1 MANINETIAEVEKL
15 NPELAKQ
22 LKRYVKD
29 HSYGLVFEQNLPD
42 SVRLWTKKPAK
53 YDKVNILPPRGE
65 FDTEENYKEWYVSD
79 IVDGTATVVN
89 GEEVKLVSAEDI
101 VPVVGHKDVVYP
113 GLKVIDKVERGNA
126 DDPYHMVIN
135 AENYHALEALCYAYA
150 GKVDCIYIDPP
161 YNTGAKDWKYNND
174 YVGQDDQYRH
184 SKWLA
189 MMERRL
195 KLAKRL
201 LNLADSV
208 MIVTIDE
215 KEYLRLGMLLE
226 QMFPEAKIQMVS
238 SVINPAGAVRQGEFS
253 RTNEFIYFVMFGNA
267 VPDKFY
273 DNDTITAYSETL
285 HWNTLRRTDLASARG
300 TKKGGIAQFY
310 PIYIDNKT
318 HKIIDVGEA
327 LPPNV
332 DRNTVP
338 DREGCSTVFPVRDD
352 GTEMNWGLIGP
363 VLIEREK
370 KGYVSVGSF
379 SPDKPQKYS
388 ISYLRSGRIK
398 DIETGKFKVTGYAPN
413 GAVQGVYEIKRGI
426 SPTTQW
432 ERKNHDA
439 YRCGT
444 NIVSNI
450 LGDNRFTFPKSL
462 YAVKDCIDLFVH
474 NKPNALVVDFFAGSG
489 TTAHATMLLNQMD
502 GGHRRCIMVTNN
514 EIGPE
519 TEEDFTKNKHLR
531 PSDDEWQKYGI
542 AKYITW
548 ERVKA
553 AITGINT
560 KGEMV
565 QGDYL
570 SPLYDEKEKKRN
582 YVCLDFLKDSSDLS
596 LNQKKQLLKMLS
608 GGNMPQKLIQADTKY
623 IVSEDEK
630 HKISILFD
638 DTAVDEWLEKLDGN
652 DHITDFYI
660 ITKDKNLFKQISESV
675 NDILGNIIIK
685 EPAKI
690 PMSEGFKENA
700 IFCELTYENLWDIRL
715 DRAFN
720 AVAPILW
727 MLAGCKGPIIEKL
740 GKGYATTCNYAVLFK
755 YDAVSKLVEV
765 LKNKPSI
772 EHVFVVTDDQQRYLN
787 VINKLNMIK
796 RQNIHR
802 LYESYLRSFEIVGE
816 GGLD

>member
-101 VPVVGHKDVVYP
+101 VPVVGHKDVIYP
-113 GLKVIDKVERGNA
+113 GLKVIDKVERGNV

-135 AENYHALEALCYAYA
+135 AENYHALEALAYAYA

-195 KLAKRL
+195 KLAKKL
-201 LNLADSV
+201 LNPADSV

-226 QMFPEAKIQMVS
+226 QMFPEARMQMIS
-238 SVINPAGAVRQGEFS
+238 SVINPKGSARTDEFH
-253 RTNEFIYFVMFGNA
+253 RVNEFLYVLMFGSCSPTKLNLSDEWL
-267 VPDKFY
+267 VGHKGK
-273 DNDTITAYSETL
+273 
-285 HWNTLRRTDLASARG
+285 NTRNKLTWVSFMRTGTGSARADRP
-300 TKKGGIAQFY
+300 KMFY
-310 PIYIDNKT
+310 PIYISEDGLKVVE
-318 HKIIDVGEA
+318 VGEP
-327 LPPNV
+327 LDLNV
-332 DRNTVP
+332 DRSTVP
-338 DREGCSTVFPVRDD
+338 DKEGCITVFPLRSD
-352 GTEMNWGLIGP
+352 GSEGRWRYGADESQIGKLIANGFFR
-363 VLIEREK
+363 ISKSK
-370 KGYVSVGSF
+370 KGITLYYLPTGEQKKITDGIYNVVGYNNDGSVVVDNDDF
-379 SPDKPQKYS
+379 
-388 ISYLRSGRIK
+388 
-398 DIETGKFKVTGYAPN
+398 DIAYIPG
-413 GAVQGVYEIKRGI
+413 
-426 SPTTQW
+426 TQW
-432 ERKNHDA
+432 KIASHDA
-439 YRCGT
+439 TTHGT
-444 NIVSNI
+444 NFNKRMFP
-450 LGDNRFTFPKSL
+450 DRDFPFPKSV
-462 YAVKDCIDLFVH
+462 YAVEDVLRFFVAD
-474 NKPNALVVDFFAGSG
+474 KPNALIVDFFAGSG
-489 TTAHATMLLNQMD
+489 TTAHATMLLNHLD

-514 EIGPE
+514 EIGPDAE
-519 TEEDFTKNKHLR
+519 KDFTENKKLR
-531 PSDDEWQKYGI
+531 PSDEEWQKYGI
-542 AKYITW
+542 ARYITW
-548 ERVKA
+548 ERIKA
-553 AITGINT
+553 AMTGINT
-560 KGEMV
+560 KGEPIK
-565 QGDYL
+565 GDYKFT
-570 SPLYDEKEKKRN
+570 EE
-582 YVCLDFLKDSSDLS
+582 F
-596 LNQKKQLLKMLS
+596 
-608 GGNMPQKLIQADTKY
+608 
-623 IVSEDEK
+623 
-630 HKISILFD
+630 
-638 DTAVDEWLEKLDGN
+638 
-652 DHITDFYI
+652 
-660 ITKDKNLFKQISESV
+660 
-675 NDILGNIIIK
+675 
-685 EPAKI
+685 
-690 PMSEGFKENA
+690 PMSDGFKENA

-755 YDAVSKLVEV
+755 YDAVSKLVEA